1 VVVQHQLYKGAPN
14 HGSSHEDGNNLGN
27 DDFNS
32 NGENGGVI
40 LKPKENNRPIH
51 GVGQTSIKVV
61 ELLFVAKLMG
71 SMFTKINITIDD

>member
-1 VVVQHQLYKGAPN
+1 MVVQHQLYKCGPN

-27 DDFNS
+27 DDFDF
-32 NGENGGVI
+32 NGKNGGVI
-40 LKPKENNRPIH
+40 LKSKKDNQPIH

-71 SMFTKINITIDD
+71 SMFA

>member
-1 VVVQHQLYKGAPN
+1 MVVQHQLYKRAPN
-14 HGSSHEDGNNLGN
+14 HGSSHEYGNNLGN

-32 NGENGGVI
+32 NGKNGCLI
-40 LKPKENNRPIH
+40 LKRKEDNQPMH

-71 SMFTKINITIDD
+71 SMFT